1 MDTVESRFFYT
12 GCVVLCLFIIG
23 YIIILTLMYWHKNPE
38 VSLSVATIPC
48 ESRNS
53 FEFLDSKSKGF
64 ESISNEINNQSI
76 VTDTYLGTRG
86 DMGNQI
92 FQLACVI
99 AAANRSKAK
108 VVLPTRIS
116 LLPIIELFDLTQF
129 EWKDVNPD
137 ATFYEYDNYERI
149 VIPSDGRTYNIS
161 GYRQAYKYFEDSA
174 ANIRNIFTP
183 RIEILNAVR
192 EILPTEYIAVHIRK
206 GDYIKYIHKIPL
218 LREFRRCQLEY
229 YKQGI
234 RKLRESYPDCNLL
247 VCTDSPQW
255 VTPLLAELDS
265 KAILA
270 PVPND
275 VNPKFSDFCT
285 LYLANGLVMSNST
298 YSWWASYL
306 RNNRPIVAPS
316 PWWDPD
322 GFIGTAM
329 ALDGPYLH
337 HPDWWILHSDTGEIL
352 RAPHS
357 TIGEKSD
364 NNHETLMLYRLIR
377 GMLL

>member
-1 MDTVESRFFYT
+1 MQSRFFYT
-12 GCVVLCLFIIG
+12 GCIILCLFIIV
-23 YIIILTLMYWHKNPE
+23 YIIIVGLMYLHKNPE
-38 VSLSVATIPC
+38 VSQSLTIP
-48 ESRNS
+48 S
-53 FEFLDSKSKGF
+53 
-64 ESISNEINNQSI
+64 ESISHKINNQSI
-76 VTDTYLGTRG
+76 VTNTYLGTRG

-108 VVLPTRIS
+108 VVLPTRIA

-149 VIPSDGRTYNIS
+149 VIPSDGRTYDIM
-161 GYRQAYKYFEDSA
+161 GYRQSYSYFEDFSQ
-174 ANIRNIFTP
+174 NIREIFTP
-183 RIEILNAVR
+183 KQSILNPVKDR
-192 EILPTEYIAVHIRK
+192 LPEKQNYIAIHIRK

-234 RKLRESYPDCNLL
+234 RKIRESYPDYPLL

-265 KAILA
+265 KAMLA
-270 PVPND
+270 PIIND
-275 VNPKFSDFCT
+275 INPKFSDYIT
-285 LYLANGLVMSNST
+285 LYLAKAVVISNSS
-298 YSWWASYL
+298 YSWWSSYL

-337 HPDWWILHSDTGEIL
+337 HPDWWLLDSDTGKIL
-352 RAPHS
+352 REPHS
-357 TIGEKSD
+357 LIGEKSD